1 MSSELRVDKII
12 PTGGIPTGGGGG
24 VIQVVQKLFTT
35 TFTSNVYPYT
45 DITGFE
51 LDITPKFN
59 TSKILVIVDQ
69 PYHMSRSSNS
79 CAGGFK
85 IFRDSTAI
93 ATPNGTGSSG
103 GSSPYACSYTATGAS
118 YVGIIDR
125 WSFMILDE
133 PASTSALVYKVQMAC
148 QTGNDSGR
156 IRAQYSGTSG
166 DQKGHIVL
174 LEISA

>member
-12 PTGGIPTGGGGG
+12 PTSGVPATGGGGI
-24 VIQVVQKLFTT
+24 VQVVHGTKSGEVTITTT
-35 TFTSNVYPYT
+35 TFQ
-45 DITGFE
+45 DTGVTAT
-51 LDITPKFN
+51 ITPKFN
-59 TSKILVIVDQ
+59 TSKILVIIDQ
-69 PYHMSRSSNS
+69 PYHMSRSNNLTS
-79 CAGGFK
+79 GGFK
-85 IFRDSTAI
+85 VLRNSTEI

-103 GSSPYACSYTATGAS
+103 GTSPYACNYSVTGAS
-118 YVGIIDR
+118 YIGIIDR

-148 QTGNDSGR
+148 GNNSNSGR

>member
-12 PTGGIPTGGGGG
+12 PTSGVPATGGGG
-24 VIQVVQKLFTT
+24 VVQVVHGTKSGEVTI
-35 TFTSNVYPYT
+35 TST
-45 DITGFE
+45 SFQDTGVTAT
-51 LDITPKFN
+51 ITPKFN
-59 TSKILVIVDQ
+59 TSKILVIIDQ
-69 PYHMSRSSNS
+69 PYHMSRSSNGCS
-79 CAGGFK
+79 GGFK
-85 IFRDSTAI
+85 ILRNSTAI

-103 GSSPYACSYTATGAS
+103 GTSPYACSYQVTGAS

-133 PASTSALVYKVQMAC
+133 PASTSALVYKVQMAV
-148 QTGNDSGR
+148 GANNNSGR

-166 DQKGHIVL
+166 DQKGHIAL

>member
-12 PTGGIPTGGGGG
+12 PTSGVPATGGGG
-24 VIQVVQKLFTT
+24 VVQVVHGTKSGEVTITTT
-35 TFTSNVYPYT
+35 TFQ
-45 DITGFE
+45 DTGVTAT
-51 LDITPKFN
+51 ITPKFN
-59 TSKILVIVDQ
+59 TSKILVIIDQ
-69 PYHMSRSSNS
+69 PYHMSRSNNVAS
-79 CAGGFK
+79 GGFK
-85 IFRDSTAI
+85 IFRNSTAI
-93 ATPNGTGSSG
+93 ATPNGTGSSDG
-103 GSSPYACSYTATGAS
+103 TSPYACSYSVTGAS

>member
-12 PTGGIPTGGGGG
+12 PVDGVPATGGGGI
-24 VIQVVQKLFTT
+24 VQVVHGTKSGEVTITTT
-35 TFTSNVYPYT
+35 TFQ
-45 DITGFE
+45 DTGVTATN
-51 LDITPKFN
+51 TPKFN
-59 TSKILVIVDQ
+59 TSKILVIIDQ
-69 PYHMSRSSNS
+69 PYHMSRSTSK
-79 CAGGFK
+79 CGGGFK
-85 IFRDSTAI
+85 VLRGSTEI

-103 GSSPYACSYTATGAS
+103 GTSPYSCFYEGTGTSYFS
-118 YVGIIDR
+118 IIDR

-148 QTGNDSGR
+148 ATSNNSGR

-166 DQKGHIVL
+166 DQKGHISL

>member
-12 PTGGIPTGGGGG
+12 PTGGVPATGGGG
-24 VIQVVQKLFTT
+24 VVQVVHGTKTGEVTITT
-35 TFTSNVYPYT
+35 PTFQ
-45 DITGFE
+45 DTGVTAT
-51 LDITPKFN
+51 ITPKFD
-59 TSKILVIVDQ
+59 TSKILVIIDQ
-69 PYHMSRSSNS
+69 PYHMSRDNNVAS
-79 CAGGFK
+79 GGFK
-85 IFRDSTAI
+85 IFRNSTAI
-93 ATPNGTGSSG
+93 ATPNGTGSSDG
-103 GSSPYACSYTATGAS
+103 TSPYACSYSVTGAS
-118 YVGIIDR
+118 YIGIIDR